1 MPRSILS
8 RWLRC
13 GLVAAAWLFGLPA
26 SAADPVPPADPA
38 AVEEIELDAPL
49 DPATIYRFDIVANKL
64 VPIAKANL
72 KPGHVYLRPASN
84 GRHVWSRVDASGQLR
99 YEFGPGTSM
108 PARYF
113 DPVADQETRRAALAS
128 RAPELARR
136 LAVEGA
142 RPSVALGDDGQW
154 RLDQL
159 VNEGR
164 VFDRAT
170 GERFEWHLG
179 RPVPVTHTGGNSW
192 IWTGSGYKPTSRGYG
207 GPEPTPDWSCGCW

>member
-1 MPRSILS
+1 MSRFNTSRS
-8 RWLRC
+8 LRRC
-13 GLVAAAWLFGLPA
+13 LVVAAGLA
-26 SAADPVPPADPA
+26 SLPIAAADPQPPAETA
-38 AVEEIELDAPL
+38 SQGLALDAPL
-49 DPATIYRFDIVANKL
+49 DPSVIYRYDLLANTL
-64 VPIAKANL
+64 FPIDRAKL
-72 KPGHVYLRPASN
+72 KPGHVYYRPDGT
-84 GRHVWSRVDASGQLR
+84 GRHVWSRVDASGRLR
-99 YEFGPGTSM
+99 YDIGPGSSI

-142 RPSVALGDDGQW
+142 KPSVALGNDGQW
-154 RLDQL
+154 RLEQS

-170 GERFEWHLG
+170 GERFEWHMG
-179 RPVPVTHTGGNSW
+179 TPVPVVNSAGNSW
-192 IWTGSGYKPTSRGYG
+192 IWTGSGYRPPTLGYG